1 MTPRGLECELW
12 LLALSWCAG
21 YRFLWDLFEPI
32 LIEPGHVVGDPG
44 EGVDQCRTRC

>member
-21 YRFLWDLFEPI
+21 YRLPWRLFEPI
-32 LIEPGHVVGDPG
+32 LVELATASEI
-44 EGVDQCRTRC
+44 RAKA